1 MDVTRLLSPRRLLAT
16 GLALLAVVAVIAWV
30 VPSKKY
36 IVLPDRAHAIAP
48 LIQVKGA
55 KPAKG
60 PGGVYFVDVIVRKAS
75 LFERLFPGI
84 REGSTLLPASA
95 VNAGVSESA
104 RVKIDQ
110 LDMARSQQVAAAVAL
125 RSLGYKVVTRP
136 NGALV
141 AAVFAGTPAA
151 KKLAAGDVIVAVDGK
166 PVRTRADL
174 RRLIGRHKPGDDVRL
189 RVRGGDGG
197 GVHTVVLRTIRD
209 PQTRRPVVGVYVGEA
224 AEIELP
230 RRVKIRVGDVVGP
243 SAGLAFALALR
254 DELGSDIDHGN
265 RIATTGALELDGTVD
280 PIGGVKQ
287 KTIGAR
293 KSHVDAFLVP
303 AGDNARE
310 ARRYAHGLRIVPVK
324 SFQQALRALATLPR
338 KR

>member
-1 MDVTRLLSPRRLLAT
+1 MDVTRLLSPRRLLAA
-16 GLALLAVVAVIAWV
+16 GLALLAVVALIAWV

-75 LFERLFPGI
+75 LFERVFPGI
-84 REGSTLLPASA
+84 RDGSTLLPASA

-125 RSLGYKVVTRP
+125 RSLGYQVVTHHD
-136 NGALV
+136 GALV

-151 KKLAAGDVIVAVDGK
+151 RKLAAGDVIVAVDGK

-189 RVRGGDGG
+189 RVRSGG

-209 PQTRRPVVGVYVGEA
+209 RKTGRPVVGVYVGEA

-265 RIATTGALELDGTVD
+265 RIAATGALELNGTVD

-293 KSHVDAFLVP
+293 KSHVDVFLVP
-303 AGDNARE
+303 AGENARQ

-324 SFQQALRALATLPR
+324 SFQQALRVLATLPR